1 MTNPSGKPLPVEQVL
16 EITRKMAGAV
26 DLDEL
31 LGVIIDRSCDL
42 LAAERAS
49 IFLYEPDSNELIS
62 RVATGEEEIRFPAD
76 TGIAGATIAG
86 GATINIPDAYADSRF
101 NPDIDRRSGFH
112 TRSVLSVP
120 LLGYE
125 GETVGVLQVL
135 NKVAGPFEDGDVQLA
150 ETLAA
155 QAGVSLQRARLIEHY
170 VEKQRMARS
179 LQIARDIQQGLLP
192 ASNPDIDGFDVA
204 GFGQPAD
211 ETGGDTYDYVPL
223 GNGQWLITV
232 ADASG
237 HGIGPALVIAETRA
251 MLRAASCHGAG
262 VSELLATANR
272 LLAEDLEGGRFV
284 TCFLGLLRASAAR
297 LTYAS
302 AGHGPVIFYR
312 AAIDQFAEIPAT
324 AMPLGILPD
333 TDYGEVRNHD
343 FLPGDFVLI
352 TTDGFFEAANAEGEQ
367 FGVQRMLE
375 VFRRHRE
382 KPAEEM
388 IAALH
393 EAVDA
398 FTAGQPQADDLTAVL
413 IKKD

>member
-1 MTNPSGKPLPVEQVL
+1 MTDPSGNPLPVEQVL
-16 EITRKMAGAV
+16 DITRKMAGAV

-31 LGVIIDRSCDL
+31 LGVIIERSCGL

-49 IFLYEPDSNELIS
+49 IFLYEPASNELVS
-62 RVATGEEEIRFPAD
+62 RIATGEEEIRFPAD
-76 TGIAGATIAG
+76 TGIAGATVASG
-86 GATINIPDAYADSRF
+86 GTINIPDAYADPRF
-101 NPDIDRRSGFH
+101 NRDIDRQSGFR
-112 TRSVLSVP
+112 TRNILSVP

-135 NKVAGPFEDGDVQLA
+135 NKHTGPFGDSDVQLA

-179 LQIARDIQQGLLP
+179 LQIAREIQQGLLP
-192 ASNPDIDGFDVA
+192 DGSPDIDGFDVA

-223 GNGQWLITV
+223 DNGRWLITV

-237 HGIGPALVIAETRA
+237 HGVGPALVIAETRA

-262 VSELLATANR
+262 VSELLQTANR
-272 LLAEDLEGGRFV
+272 LLAEDLEGRFV
-284 TCFLGLLRASAAR
+284 TCFLGLLDPSAAR

-312 AAIDQFAEIPAT
+312 AAIDGFAEIPAT
-324 AMPLGILPD
+324 AMPLGILAE
-333 TDYGEVRNHD
+333 TDYSEILDHD
-343 FLPGDFVLI
+343 FLPGDFAVI
-352 TTDGFFEAANAEGEQ
+352 TTDGFFEAADAQGEQ
-367 FGVQRMLE
+367 FGVARMLD
-375 VFRRHRE
+375 VLRSHRQ

-393 EAVDA
+393 AAVAA